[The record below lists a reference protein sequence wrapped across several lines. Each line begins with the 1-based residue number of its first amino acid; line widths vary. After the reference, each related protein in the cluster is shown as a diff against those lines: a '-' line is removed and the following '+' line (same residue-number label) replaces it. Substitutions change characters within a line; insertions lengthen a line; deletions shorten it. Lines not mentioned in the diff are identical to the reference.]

1 MASSPDMGYDSTWN
15 WKFLQHQNHVCWK
28 LIYVAIAQQ
37 STPWQKIKMTNL
49 DIISQIRIMK
59 NREVKWLGPSHTGNH
74 KDVRVC
80 NQPYPTLSTPQTA
93 AHQAPLSMGFPS
105 KNTETVCQFLLQ
117 GIFPTQVLNWCFLHL
132 LHWQADSLPLHH
144 PERTTRDRVLCHSL
158 RETSCPLAGGRGG
171 GMMLLGALSLYHQAC
186 LSLWC
191 CCC

>member
-93 AHQAPLSMGFPS
+93 AHQAPLSMGFPARILKLFAYSSS
-105 KNTETVCQFLLQ
+105 KGSSQPRFWTGVSCICCTGRQILYHCTTQKGPQ
-117 GIFPTQVLNWCFLHL
+117 GTGYFVTAWGKLHARWLGVGEEAWCF
-132 LHWQADSLPLHH
+132 
-144 PERTTRDRVLCHSL
+144 
-158 RETSCPLAGGRGG
+158 
-171 GMMLLGALSLYHQAC
+171 
-186 LSLWC
+186 
-191 CCC
+191 